1 MVVPSSR
8 GSEYRD
14 MSDVVAGKSSAA
26 PIGTS
31 GITAASPHR
40 ERGMGGG
47 RGGGAGGRGRGGGV
61 GGRGGGGGGGGGGGA
76 AGSPHRERGMGYR
89 SRPSTNSTVPIRI
102 AAASPTRSTMG
113 PSSTL
118 RITNE
123 RM

>member
-1 MVVPSSR
+1 
-8 GSEYRD
+8 

-40 ERGMGGG
+40 ERGMG
-47 RGGGAGGRGRGGGV
+47 
-61 GGRGGGGGGGGGGGA
+61 
-76 AGSPHRERGMGYR
+76 YR
-89 SRPSTNSTVPIRI
+89 IRPITNSTVPIRI

-123 RM
+123 RMPT